1 MTENPPTETAEE
13 AVRLN
18 DTCLRALRVEDS
30 KQALPGQLFLQVST
44 SQDELDTPSLHT
56 HTSHLR
62 IRFSNRQVF
71 PALKMASLS
80 VT

>member
-30 KQALPGQLFLQVST
+30 KQALPGQLFLQVTT

-56 HTSHLR
+56 PHTSGSGLAIVR
-62 IRFSNRQVF
+62 S
-71 PALKMASLS
+71 SLPS
-80 VT
+80 RWHPCP